1 MTADVYVM
9 SPFGLD
15 TPAPESYPTDDEV
28 IEDLVARFVAG
39 GEVMLG
45 GVLTHADPRSVTA
58 LDHVIEKAVV
68 EYGLPFRRIEPLTQ
82 ALSRAGAN
90 KLYRAAVLRDYVKAG
105 FQTLHPAKAAPAEP
119 TAEEKAAALAE
130 AREGCATLRADPDVL
145 RTGIAL
151 VHDLGVVGEDAAITA
166 VILTMISCLTARPN
180 SLILQGAS
188 SGGKSTVM
196 LLTTKLMPPEKL
208 TVLTTL
214 SPKSLIYSDRDFR
227 HSLIVLQE
235 AAPLRV
241 DSKNSDVAHMLRVL
255 LSEGRLIHEKVEL
268 VDDVL
273 KTVTIEKAGPVALL
287 TCNVSDQMDAE
298 LSTRVISIGIDGGAD
313 QTAEVITR
321 AAMRAAGQ
329 DQQEDHTAEIIGWHC
344 FIRWLAGQPVGTV
357 IPFAPVLRDLIQIA
371 QTRTRRDFEQVLSM
385 IRASAILHREHREID
400 AEGRIIATVADYEAA
415 YTALHVAV
423 EVAAEKQPPV
433 EIMRLIDMIK
443 EMIAEVA
450 TAQRAA
456 LPSGMVFRP
465 RPDTT
470 TQLSTSVRK
479 LAKRMNMTKSS
490 MHRLV
495 NQAKA
500 DGFLRDREDRSGVQ
514 MILELGDAV
523 TETVT
528 EDPVLPT
535 PDRLA
540 QHFAGEAESR

>member
-273 KTVTIEKAGPVALL
+273 KTVTIEKAGPVGLL
-287 TCNVSDQMDAE
+287 TCNVADQMDAE

-321 AAMRAAGQ
+321 AAIRAAGQ
-329 DQQEDHTAEIIGWHC
+329 DNQGDYSAEIAEWHC
-344 FIRWLAGQPVGTV
+344 FIRWLAGQSTAVT
-357 IPFAPVLRDLIQIA
+357 IPFAPALRELIKIA

-385 IRASAILHREHREID
+385 IRASAILHREHRKIV
-400 AEGRIIATVADYEAA
+400 EGRIFATVADYEAA
-415 YTALHVAV
+415 YMALHVAV
-423 EVAAEKQPPV
+423 EVAAERQPAV
-433 EIMRLIDMIK
+433 ELLRLLDMIR
-443 EMIAEVA
+443 EMMAEA
-450 TAQRAA
+450 TASQSAA
-456 LPSGMVFRP
+456 LPPGMAFHP
-465 RPDTT
+465 RPDTQ
-470 TQLSTSVRK
+470 TQLTISVRK
-479 LAKRMNMTKSS
+479 LAEKLHMSKSS
-490 MHRLV
+490 VQRLV
-495 NQAKA
+495 KQAKA
-500 DGFLRDREDRSGVQ
+500 DGFLRDREDRSGVP

-535 PDRLA
+535 PDQLA
-540 QHFAGEAESR
+540 QHLAGETESR